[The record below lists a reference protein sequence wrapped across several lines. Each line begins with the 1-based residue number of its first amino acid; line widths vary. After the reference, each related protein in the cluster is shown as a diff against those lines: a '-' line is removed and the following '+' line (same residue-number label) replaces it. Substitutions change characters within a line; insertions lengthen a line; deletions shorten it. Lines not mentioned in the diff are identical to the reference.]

1 MSSHHI
7 VREDQE
13 PALLILDTAATSFKV
28 IEQLLEW
35 SPTVIV
41 FETVTEQ
48 VLSWGIKIDAA
59 ILSNLILWYD
69 RLVVQEP
76 IQIVQASGRPI
87 QDGLDFALS
96 KKYKAI
102 NILVSEK
109 ADLDLLS
116 AADVDID
123 LVAFHLQYRWSLIRS
138 GNFEKWLTKGTRLA
152 IYPNLKIITAG
163 LTEQL
168 LVIET
173 GKIKIESSS
182 CFWVGESISEESLV

>member
-7 VREDQE
+7 IRENQE
-13 PALLILDTAATSFKV
+13 PALLILDTAATSV
-28 IEQLLEW
+28 EILEQLLEW

-41 FETVTEQ
+41 CEAAIEQ

-59 ILSNLILWYD
+59 ILSNSVLWYD
-69 RLVVQEP
+69 KLVDQEP
-76 IQIVQASGRPI
+76 IHIVQASGRPI

-109 ADLDLLS
+109 ADLDWLS
-116 AADVDID
+116 AAGADID
-123 LVAFHLQYRWSLIRS
+123 LVAFQEQYRWSLIRS

-152 IYPNLKIITAG
+152 IYPNVKIITAG

-173 GKIKIESSS
+173 GKIKIELSSF
-182 CFWVGESISEESLV
+182 FWVGESI

>member
-41 FETVTEQ
+41 YEAVVEQ

-59 ILSNLILWYD
+59 ILSNSVLWYN
-69 RLVVQEP
+69 RLADQEP
-76 IQIVQASGRPI
+76 IQIVQSSGRPI

-109 ADLDLLS
+109 ADLDWLS
-116 AADVDID
+116 AADADID
-123 LVAFHLQYRWSLIRS
+123 LVAFHEQYRWSLIRS
-138 GNFEKWLTKGTRLA
+138 GNFEKWLTKGTHLT
-152 IYPNLKIITAG
+152 IYPNVEIVTAG

-168 LVIET
+168 LVVEI
-173 GKIKIESSS
+173 GKINIESSS
-182 CFWVGESISEESLV
+182 CFWVGESISEE

>member
-13 PALLILDTAATSFKV
+13 PALLILDTAATSFRV

-41 FETVTEQ
+41 SEAVIEQ

-59 ILSNLILWYD
+59 ILSNSILWYN
-69 RLVVQEP
+69 RLLDQEP
-76 IQIVQASGRPI
+76 IQIVQSSGRPI
-87 QDGLDFALS
+87 QDGIDFALS
-96 KKYKAI
+96 KKYKVM
-102 NILVSEK
+102 NILVSDK
-109 ADLDLLS
+109 ADLDQLS
-116 AADVDID
+116 TTPAEID
-123 LVAFHLQYRWSLIRS
+123 LVAFHEHYRWSLVRS
-138 GNFEKWLTKGTRLA
+138 GNFEKWLTKDTRLA
-152 IYPNLKIITAG
+152 IYPNVKIVTAG

-168 LVIET
+168 LVIEI

-182 CFWVGESISEESLV
+182 CFWVGESISKELV